1 MAKKAFCHKSSLAIG
16 GTSSHQRGNLASK
29 TSGDSYIEVIWHKDN
44 VFAENRII
52 FSLKMPK
59 IALFRRRTHD
69 TAP

>member
-29 TSGDSYIEVIWHKDN
+29 TTGDSYIEVLWRKDN

-52 FSLKMPK
+52 FFFFFSEK
-59 IALFRRRTHD
+59 RTIS
-69 TAP
+69 A